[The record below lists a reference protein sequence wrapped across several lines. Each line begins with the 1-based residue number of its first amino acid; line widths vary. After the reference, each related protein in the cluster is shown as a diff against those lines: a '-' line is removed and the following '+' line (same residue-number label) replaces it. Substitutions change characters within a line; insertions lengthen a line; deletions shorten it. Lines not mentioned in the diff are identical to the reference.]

1 MDLGLDGKVALVTAS
16 SKGLGKAC
24 AKELA
29 SEGANVVMCARTPET
44 LAEAAKEVEQAGS
57 GQVKAVVAD
66 LSQQSGIDAAIGA
79 TLEAHGRIDILLTN
93 TGGPPLGTFGDATD
107 EQWLETFENLHLGAV
122 RLIRAVLPSM
132 RENKWGRIIGIQ
144 SSSLKQPIPGLTLS
158 NGVRPAVA
166 GLFKSLMPEI
176 AEDNIT
182 INLVVPGIILTDRII
197 KGQTARAEAA
207 GKTLEEQLAA
217 LASTIPAGRLGEP
230 EELAAMVA
238 FVASERA
245 AYVTGSVVQVDGGF
259 IRSVV

>member
-24 AKELA
+24 AKALA
-29 SEGANVVMCARTPET
+29 AEGANVVMCARTPET
-44 LAEAAKEVEQAGS
+44 LAQAAEEIDKAGS
-57 GQVKAVVAD
+57 GDVTTVVAD
-66 LSQQSGIDAAIGA
+66 LSTQDGIASAIST
-79 TLEAHGRIDILLTN
+79 TLDAHGRIDILLTN
-93 TGGPPLGTFGDATD
+93 TGGPPLGTFDDATD
-107 EQWLETFENLHLGAV
+107 DQWLEAFENLHLGAA
-122 RLIRAVLPSM
+122 RLIRAALPSM
-132 RENKWGRIIGIQ
+132 REQRWGRIIGIQ
-144 SSSLKQPIPGLTLS
+144 SSSIKQPIPGLTLS

-176 AEDNIT
+176 ADDNIT

-207 GKTLEEQLAA
+207 GKTLEEQLTAV
-217 LASTIPAGRLGEP
+217 ASTIPAGRLGEP

-245 AYVTGSVVQVDGGF
+245 AYVTGSVIQVDGGF